1 MAERFEIVEKALLA
15 MLEDK
20 KYATLRDILV
30 TMNPTD
36 IAGLFVGLE
45 DKQIP
50 LMFRLLPKE
59 LAAETFV
66 EMEADAQELLIRG
79 FSDNELKEVLDELYV
94 DDAADIVEEM
104 PANVVK
110 RILKHA
116 DPEMRHSINQILRY
130 PENSAGSIMTTEYV
144 SLRPSMTVE
153 EAILRIRR
161 QGIDKETIYT
171 CYVTAKDRTLLGI
184 VTVKDLLLAEDD
196 EMKIEEVMQ
205 KNMADMIFVSTRT
218 DQEEVAIMFNKYNF
232 LAMPVVDGEHRMV
245 GIVTFDDAMDVMEE
259 EATEDIELM
268 SGMTPSEKP
277 YLRSSPIDLFK
288 NRIPW
293 LMLLMLS
300 ATYTGLIIT
309 SFEDALAKQVAL
321 TAFIPM
327 LMGTGGN
334 SGSQSSVTVIRALSL
349 NELKFRDIGIVL
361 WKELRTALM
370 CGVVLAAACFAK
382 IWLIDHL
389 LMHNEAITLMVDLVV
404 CLALC
409 VTVIIAKIV
418 GGILPLIAKILGAD
432 PAVMASP
439 FITTIVDAVSLLVYF
454 LFAKT
459 LLGV

>member
-20 KYATLRDILV
+20 KYATLRDILI
-30 TMNPTD
+30 TMNPSD
-36 IAGLFVGLE
+36 IAGLFVDME

-66 EMEADAQELLIRG
+66 EMEADDQELLIRG

-110 RILKHA
+110 RILKNA
-116 DPEMRHSINQILRY
+116 DPEMRSSINQILRY
-130 PENSAGSIMTTEYV
+130 PEYSAGSIMTTEYV
-144 SLRPSMTVE
+144 SLRPTMTVE

-171 CYVTAKDRTLLGI
+171 CYVTAKDRTLLGL

-196 EMKIEEVMQ
+196 ETKIEDIMLTNLIYVNTQ
-205 KNMADMIFVSTRT
+205 S
-218 DQEEVAIMFNKYNF
+218 DQEEVARMLSKYNF
-232 LAMPVVDGEHRMV
+232 LALPVVDGEGRMV

-259 EATEDIELM
+259 EATEDMELM

-277 YLRSSPIDLFK
+277 YLRSSAYELFK

-293 LMLLMLS
+293 LMLMMVS
-300 ATYTGLIIT
+300 ATFTGLIMT
-309 SFEDALAKQVAL
+309 AFEDALAAQIAL
-321 TAFIPM
+321 SAFIPM

-334 SGSQSSVTVIRALSL
+334 SGSQSSVTVIRGLSL
-349 NELKFRDIGIVL
+349 GELDFSDIGIIL
-361 WKELRTALM
+361 WKEIRTALM
-370 CGVVLAAACFAK
+370 CGVALAVVCFAK
-382 IWLIDHL
+382 IWLVDHL
-389 LMHNEAITLMVDLVV
+389 MMGNQNITLMVDLVV

-409 VTVIIAKIV
+409 VTVVVAKIV
-418 GGILPLIAKILGAD
+418 GCLLPMAAKAVKLD

-439 FITTIVDAVSLLVYF
+439 FISTIVDALSLLVYF

-459 LLGV
+459 LLHI